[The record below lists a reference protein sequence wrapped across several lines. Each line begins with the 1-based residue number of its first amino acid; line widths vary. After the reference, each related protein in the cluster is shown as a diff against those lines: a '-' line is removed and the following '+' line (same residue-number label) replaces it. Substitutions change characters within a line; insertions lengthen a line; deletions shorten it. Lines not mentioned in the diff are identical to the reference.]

1 MCDCS
6 AEIETTSHFF
16 LRCQFFANERQNLHE
31 RLYLIHPSI
40 KKLYEELNK
49 EILLCTI
56 YYIKSSKRFER
67 SFLTCVNIFFFYF
80 SSYFLLFLPKCHLY
94 LPLRKNRPY
103 SELFWSAFSRIQT
116 EYEEIRSISPYS
128 VRMLEN
134 SDQNNSNFFL
144 TFFMQCTSPIQ
155 PFKLNQSGFLFT
167 FCSECLLSLICA
179 GFQ

>member
-67 SFLTCVNIFFFYF
+67 SFLACVNIFFFYF

-134 SDQNNSNFFL
+134 ADQNNSEYAHFL
-144 TFFMQCTSPIQ
+144 RSVH
-155 PFKLNQSGFLFT
+155 LNT
-167 FCSECLLSLICA
+167 TV
-179 GFQ
+179 